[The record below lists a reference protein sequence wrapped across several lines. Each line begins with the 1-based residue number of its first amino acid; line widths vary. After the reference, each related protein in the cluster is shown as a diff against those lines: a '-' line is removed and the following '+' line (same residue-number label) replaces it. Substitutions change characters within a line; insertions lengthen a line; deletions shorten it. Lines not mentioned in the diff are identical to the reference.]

1 MKKCV
6 LKSVFLIMIMVLGCH
21 FFFVGIALADEYTL
35 VEKLYSGNLT
45 ESEIERLIQET
56 GQDDDRA
63 FVHFF
68 LKGYEAL
75 RVYRYDEAYYF
86 FYKSLDFFDSDD
98 QNAIELKM
106 LTLYYL
112 SEIEMLFNDIP
123 NAIMTSMTLRDLAI
137 QYNRDVFLIEA
148 NYNLGLTYK
157 FYYDNQQGQYLV
169 EQAYSLSKEIDYKPG
184 IAQYYYFVAER
195 MDVIVGDVEAAQPL
209 YQQAIDQAEVSIPWH
224 FRVNQK
230 KLFQLSQFFF
240 MLYSLDDKQVIDNLY
255 DYYDQID
262 EENMLLKYDVMVA
275 IGDYYFFNS
284 DFEKSAQY
292 HEKAINYFRQAA
304 HIPQS
309 YLSPYNAKLTLA
321 SAYYLRGDFEKAAH
335 EYFKLSVLDEYERD
349 HFQQLAQALDF
360 LDDFKLNEIYR
371 EIELLETLNTLN
383 EEKQRL
389 YSYSLALLLSLCFFL
404 FLFIILMIK
413 ANKKKS
419 IIQEKLYRASITD
432 PLTKLYNR
440 GKILEELERKIHLNP
455 TVALLD
461 IDDFKKIND
470 SYGHLTGDFVLEKV
484 SETIK
489 TTVGNEGI
497 VGRYGGEEFL
507 IVFFNRHEKSQEEIL
522 KCLNRVRENIA
533 LLEFEDFSGVTVSMG
548 LCFKCGISV
557 DELISCADKQMYLS
571 KNRGK
576 NQIAFEEELSTWAD

>member
-1 MKKCV
+1 MRKYIF
-6 LKSVFLIMIMVLGCH
+6 KSVFLIIIMLLICQMIFIDVS
-21 FFFVGIALADEYTL
+21 LADEYSVL
-35 VEKLYSGNLT
+35 EKLYSGNLA
-45 ESEIERLIQET
+45 EHELERLIQET
-56 GQDDDRA
+56 AQDDDQG

-86 FYKSLDFFDSDD
+86 FYKGLDFFDSDD
-98 QNAIELKM
+98 QSAIELKM

-112 SEIEMLFNDIP
+112 SELEMLFNDIP

-137 QYNRDVFLIEA
+137 QYNHDVFLIEA

-169 EQAYSLSKEIDYKPG
+169 EQAYSLSKKLEYKAG
-184 IAQYYYFVAER
+184 IAQYYYFIADR
-195 MDVIVGDVEAAQPL
+195 MDVIMGDIDAAQPL
-209 YQQAIDQAEVSIPWH
+209 YQQAIDQAEIYIPWH

-230 KLFQLSQFFF
+230 KLFQLSQYFFR
-240 MLYSLDDKQVIDNLY
+240 LYSLDDKQVVNDLY
-255 DYYDQID
+255 DYYHHID
-262 EENMLLKYDVMVA
+262 KKNLLLKYDVMVA

-284 DFEKSAQY
+284 DFGKSAQY

-335 EYFKLSVLDEYERD
+335 EYFKLSVLNEYERD

-389 YSYSLALLLSLCFFL
+389 YSYSLALLLGLCFFL
-404 FLFIILMIK
+404 VLFIVLMIK
-413 ANKKKS
+413 ANKKKN

-432 PLTKLYNR
+432 PLTKIYNR
-440 GKILEELERKIHLNP
+440 GKILEELESKIHLNP

-470 SYGHLTGDFVLEKV
+470 SYGHLTGDFILEKV

-507 IVFFNRHEKSQEEIL
+507 IVFFNRYEKSQEEIL

-548 LCFKCGISV
+548 LCFHCGFSV

-571 KNRGK
+571 KKRGK
-576 NQIAFEEELSTWAD
+576 NQIAFEEEIP